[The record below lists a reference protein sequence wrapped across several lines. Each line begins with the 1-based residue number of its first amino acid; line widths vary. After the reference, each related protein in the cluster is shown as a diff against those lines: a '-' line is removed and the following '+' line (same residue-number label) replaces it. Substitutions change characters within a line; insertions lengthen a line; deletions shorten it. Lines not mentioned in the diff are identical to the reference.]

1 MGARRR
7 GSGGSRL
14 LTIMFTDIEGST
26 ALTQRLG
33 DARAQELVRVHNQ
46 LARREIATRGG
57 REIKHTG
64 DGVMATFASASS
76 AVAAATSLQRAVRA
90 HNDANP
96 ESHLVINVGLN
107 AGEPLS
113 EDADVFGSA
122 VQLAA
127 RACAAAEGGQVLAT
141 NVVRELVQGKGV
153 LFSDQ
158 GFAELKGFEE
168 PVRLFGVFG
177 EEGEWVDDAGEHGR
191 KRSTLAWV
199 GVVAAVVVVA
209 GIVAIVASRRSGDS
223 VATASLPAAADPASA
238 TDATLVEYTER
249 GTTEVVSV
257 TGDCATE
264 DTHVAGVIEQQARG
278 GLVGVVRTEYDATIE
293 LARECQGMHL
303 AADATYNLN
312 DGSFAS
318 HSEGFSIQTLG
329 DHVSTSRFSS
339 TMAIGFVNEGTGR
352 YEGVTGVNICR
363 SDSLRNENELT
374 NTSECEAW
382 LYAPDQRPD
391 FVVAAIVD
399 SEEVATNVAAGAA
412 SSPVR
417 CMIAVKNTSGGAVD
431 GAVLSLRASEGAQ
444 IRAASVDGR
453 RAVTDLSWDIGSLAP
468 DEELWIELLIAV
480 SQAQGELVLTPEIS
494 AGGTTTVGLP
504 ATVRVRD

>member
-1 MGARRR
+1 MIRSARRAIPE
-7 GSGGSRL
+7 GASLAPSR
-14 LTIMFTDIEGST
+14 FTS
-26 ALTQRLG
+26 
-33 DARAQELVRVHNQ
+33 
-46 LARREIATRGG
+46 
-57 REIKHTG
+57 
-64 DGVMATFASASS
+64 
-76 AVAAATSLQRAVRA
+76 
-90 HNDANP
+90 
-96 ESHLVINVGLN
+96 
-107 AGEPLS
+107 
-113 EDADVFGSA
+113 
-122 VQLAA
+122 
-127 RACAAAEGGQVLAT
+127 
-141 NVVRELVQGKGV
+141 
-153 LFSDQ
+153 
-158 GFAELKGFEE
+158 
-168 PVRLFGVFG
+168 
-177 EEGEWVDDAGEHGR
+177 
-191 KRSTLAWV
+191 V
-199 GVVAAVVVVA
+199 GV
-209 GIVAIVASRRSGDS
+209 AI
-223 VATASLPAAADPASA
+223 
-238 TDATLVEYTER
+238 
-249 GTTEVVSV
+249 
-257 TGDCATE
+257 
-264 DTHVAGVIEQQARG
+264 
-278 GLVGVVRTEYDATIE
+278 
-293 LARECQGMHL
+293 
-303 AADATYNLN
+303 
-312 DGSFAS
+312 
-318 HSEGFSIQTLG
+318 
-329 DHVSTSRFSS
+329 
-339 TMAIGFVNEGTGR
+339 AIGFVNEGTGR